1 MSNLIFKLNN
11 PLIISSSTG
20 VTTRANGDLFVSKE
34 FDGLQDNLINVSIA
48 QAVETGSSVTFDSV
62 TLDPNTMT
70 IGSEN
75 KNIVLK
81 DGSISGSLNGL
92 QVKNNLTISGD
103 TTTIGTT
110 TFNGSL
116 SAGSTSFTS
125 TQTTSSVNTG
135 SRKFGTETENHL
147 QSFTGSMDIT
157 GSIDINSDVRFFQ
170 ISNDITTS
178 GSSVQALITEK
189 VAFEKLQSLKPDRDY
204 LRKSFVNTGSYQ
216 NSSRVSFNAITASA
230 PTNLSNTTEEDFM
243 FFINGMLIEN
253 DALEIQ
259 QVSSTELRVNLNT
272 TELGYSID
280 SNDEVIGFGKFN
292 S

>member
-34 FDGLQDNLINVSIA
+34 FDGLQDNLINVSIG

-70 IGSEN
+70 IGNES

-170 ISNDITTS
+170 ISNDTTTS

-204 LRKSFVNTGSYQ
+204 LRKSFVHTGSFQ
-216 NSSRVSFNAITASA
+216 NSSRISFNAITASA
-230 PTNLSNTTEEDFM
+230 PTNLSNTTEEDFI

-259 QVSSTELRVNLNT
+259 QVSSTDLRLNLNT

>member
-1 MSNLIFKLNN
+1 MSDLIFKLNN

-20 VTTRANGDLFVSKE
+20 VTTRANEKLFTSKE
-34 FDGLQDNLINVSIA
+34 FDGLQDNLINIAIGQEVEVSSDVNFDKVTLAPETLTIG
-48 QAVETGSSVTFDSV
+48 TGSRN
-62 TLDPNTMT
+62 L
-70 IGSEN
+70 
-75 KNIVLK
+75 VLK
-81 DGSISGSLNGL
+81 DGIISGSLNTESDFIITGNYIPEDGL
-92 QVKNNLTISGD
+92 
-103 TTTIGTT
+103 
-110 TFNGSL
+110 TFKGVLN
-116 SAGSTSFTS
+116 APTQSFTT
-125 TQTTSSVNTG
+125 TQTTQSNNTG
-135 SRKFGTETENHL
+135 STKFGTEVDSHS
-147 QSFTGSMDIT
+147 QRFTGSLDLT
-157 GSIDINSDVRFFQ
+157 GSFDLNRTVMYTG
-170 ISNDITTS
+170 ISNDTTTS

-204 LRKSFVNTGSYQ
+204 LRKSFVHTGSFQ

-259 QVSSTELRVNLNT
+259 QVSSTELRLDLNT